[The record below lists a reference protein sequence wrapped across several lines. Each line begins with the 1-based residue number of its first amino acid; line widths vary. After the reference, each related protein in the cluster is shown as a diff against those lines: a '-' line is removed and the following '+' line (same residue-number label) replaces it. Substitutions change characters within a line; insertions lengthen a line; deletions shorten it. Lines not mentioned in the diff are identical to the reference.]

1 MDIYTLTSGNFI
13 SQLNSVDNEFVRRL
27 YMLAVNSAKEKKM
40 LSILLNLNK
49 GDAVSKALN
58 EVDSNSVLNMCNLPA
73 LIDKEHC
80 KNIVEDIAKY
90 RWGKLDFNYDED
102 YWKERSSLLFIDYI
116 LSSALCYVEVF
127 ETTNKGTSK
136 VDKFYATR
144 NRFIAAN
151 TAQIDAGET
160 GRYVNY
166 LTPVLADYK
175 MENLRVLKLSRQK
188 KGFKITQPRSAIN
201 FSKSVKIVPIFFINA
216 FLQGIV
222 PLLKSKILKFD
233 YVKDNGQIRELITTL
248 SSDILSKYYDINY
261 AQTVL
266 KGAEMKIDRGYL
278 KVPELGCSKYDDT
291 GLRALNISRIV
302 GINEVDTIDTSYIDV
317 DFKSIIPTFKGTL
330 ESISQVDIM
339 KVLYQAILNDNPGE
353 KTLAEMRSDIFM
365 FVDGRFAIG
374 TTTYQKELHKFML
387 NYSMIFKG
395 YNGKPNAYTLEAN
408 LNGSFDLGFE

>member
-1 MDIYTLTSGNFI
+1 M
-13 SQLNSVDNEFVRRL
+13 
-27 YMLAVNSAKEKKM
+27 
-40 LSILLNLNK
+40 
-49 GDAVSKALN
+49 
-58 EVDSNSVLNMCNLPA
+58 
-73 LIDKEHC
+73 
-80 KNIVEDIAKY
+80 
-90 RWGKLDFNYDED
+90 
-102 YWKERSSLLFIDYI
+102 
-116 LSSALCYVEVF
+116 
-127 ETTNKGTSK
+127 
-136 VDKFYATR
+136 
-144 NRFIAAN
+144 
-151 TAQIDAGET
+151 
-160 GRYVNY
+160 
-166 LTPVLADYK
+166 
-175 MENLRVLKLSRQK
+175 
-188 KGFKITQPRSAIN
+188 
-201 FSKSVKIVPIFFINA
+201 
-216 FLQGIV
+216 
-222 PLLKSKILKFD
+222 KSKILKFD

-261 AQTVL
+261 AQTL
-266 KGAEMKIDRGYL
+266 LEGAEMKIDRGYL

-339 KVLYQAILNDNPGE
+339 KVLYQAILNDSPGE

-387 NYSMIFKG
+387 NYSMVSKG